1 MKCQPAFYHEKESK
15 NAKDRGQSYTTI
27 KNSINR
33 CNEIGKEFM
42 QKAQRAIS
50 VRSYS
55 EAIEYLT
62 FAVKNMPVSF
72 DINKFTKIA
81 TSDKD
86 NISYLE
92 KMQEL
97 FKDGVVDPFE
107 DDVLKELVTNSKLLG
122 DLEL

>member
-1 MKCQPAFYHEKESK
+1 MELFQT
-15 NAKDRGQSYTTI
+15 D
-27 KNSINR
+27 
-33 CNEIGKEFM
+33 
-42 QKAQRAIS
+42 
-50 VRSYS
+50 
-55 EAIEYLT
+55 L
-62 FAVKNMPVSF
+62 

-86 NISYLE
+86 DTSYLE